1 MGSIKGQ
8 NNLKKYQKD
17 KLDETSTDIK
27 NALNRFSKRK
37 QSFKSKTQ
45 LANMVADVIGKNP
58 KHLLKYYS
66 VYLEEY
72 ILSQAGGGIDMIP
85 DNSASPDVLLAK
97 LRKERLKNAS
107 LQSGLKRMEVNKSDN
122 TKKTESAPSE
132 YEIAFSQTAK
142 ILHELLTRLKG
153 TIDLDESTGQI
164 VDTMPPAGYSD
175 IVADKALTKYY
186 ANWLKNHPNPEKRR

>member
-1 MGSIKGQ
+1 MGAIKGQ
-8 NNLKKYQKD
+8 NNLKKYQKA
-17 KLDETSTDIK
+17 KLDETSADIK
-27 NALNRFSKRK
+27 NALKRFSKRK
-37 QSFKSKTQ
+37 QTFKSKTQ

-72 ILSQAGGGIDMIP
+72 MLSQAGGGIDMIP
-85 DNSASPDVLLAK
+85 DNSASPDILLAK

-107 LQSGLKRMEVNKSDN
+107 LQSEIERIEVSNGDN
-122 TKKTESAPSE
+122 AKQIKSAPSE

-164 VDTMPPAGYSD
+164 IDTVPPAGCSD
-175 IVADKALTKYY
+175 IVADKSLTKYY
-186 ANWLKNHPNPEKRR
+186 ANWIKSHPSLGKRR